1 MPLSNLKRQIRSD
14 FLWYLH
20 PPCAYSKA
28 FFKCKWALSSTGSA
42 RSLKAAKWWLASC
55 TISLAPAQP
64 HLVCLL
70 SSLSIKHPT
79 LGSLQ
84 QCPRS
89 LSISIHPRDIPRAT
103 PLRRSAKGL
112 SFRLPSTAY
121 PTTYISIR
129 NASARRLRVFAHHQF
144 RAISRTIV

>member
-1 MPLSNLKRQIRSD
+1 MPLSNLERQIRSD
-14 FLWYLH
+14 FPWYLH
-20 PPCAYSKA
+20 PLCAYFKA
-28 FFKCKWALSSTGSA
+28 FFKCKWTLSSTGSA
-42 RSLKAAKWWLASC
+42 RSLKAAEWWLASC
-55 TISLAPAQP
+55 TISLALAQP

-70 SSLSIKHPT
+70 SSLSIKHP
-79 LGSLQ
+79 Q